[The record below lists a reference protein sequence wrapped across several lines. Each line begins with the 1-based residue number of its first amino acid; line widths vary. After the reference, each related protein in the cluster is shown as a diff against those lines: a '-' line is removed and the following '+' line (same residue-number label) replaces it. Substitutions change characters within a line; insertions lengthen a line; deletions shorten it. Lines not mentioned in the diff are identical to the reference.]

1 MTALT
6 EPWILLAV
14 AAAAVQTVRSV
25 LQKEMTARLSVMGST
40 YARFLY
46 GLPLAFGFLAV
57 GMAVTGRPLPDVHAT
72 FFGYVLLGALGQ
84 VIGNVLFITL
94 ISHTHFTISATYVKT
109 ETVLAAGISF
119 LVLGDV
125 LSPLGVFG
133 IVVTVI
139 GCMVLAA
146 GKERVSL
153 ATLIR
158 GLGSRAAVQGLS
170 AGAVYAVA
178 STCYR
183 AATLSLG
190 TDALEFNAIYCL
202 CWVAV
207 IQSIGLGCY
216 LGWSDRSSLIE
227 VFRSWRSSAWIGVT
241 GVIASACWYAAFAL
255 QATAY
260 VLAVGQV
267 EVLFAYLASRFR
279 FRERASAIEAVGIL
293 ITVGGILCV
302 GFAR

>member
-1 MTALT
+1 MTALA
-6 EPWILLAV
+6 EPWVVLAV
-14 AAAAVQTVRSV
+14 AAAAIQTVRTII
-25 LQKEMTARLSVMGST
+25 QKEMTARLSVMGST

-46 GLPLAFGFLAV
+46 GLPLALGFLAI
-57 GMAVTGRPLPDVHAT
+57 GLDITGRDVPDPSLG
-72 FFGYVLLGALGQ
+72 FFSWVAVGAVAQ

-109 ETVLAAGISF
+109 ETVLAAGFSF

-125 LSPLGVFG
+125 LSPFGVFG
-133 IVVTVI
+133 IVITAL

-146 GKERVSL
+146 GKERISFAAL
-153 ATLIR
+153 LR

-170 AGAVYAVA
+170 AGAAYAVG
-178 STCYR
+178 STAYR

-190 TDALEFNAIYCL
+190 GDALGLQAIYTL

-207 IQSIGLGCY
+207 IQTIGLGFY
-216 LGWSDRSSLIE
+216 LGWRDRGALVE
-227 VFRSWRSSAWIGVT
+227 VVRSWRGSVWIGVT
-241 GVIASACWYAAFAL
+241 GVCASACWYAAFAL

-267 EVLFAYLASRFR
+267 EVLFAYLASRYR
-279 FRERASAIEAVGIL
+279 FKEHANSVEGVGIL
-293 ITVGGILCV
+293 VTIAGILCV
-302 GFAR
+302 AFAR